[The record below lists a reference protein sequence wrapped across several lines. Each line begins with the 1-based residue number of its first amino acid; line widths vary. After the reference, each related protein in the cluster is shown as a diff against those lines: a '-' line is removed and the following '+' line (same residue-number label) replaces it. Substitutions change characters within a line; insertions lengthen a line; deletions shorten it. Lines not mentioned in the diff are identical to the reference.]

1 MIVPGRP
8 PSIDDHGLSFG
19 QRTALAAAL
28 AGPLVQDERGRWHAA
43 DGSRHRDPIVQSLA
57 CHTFFIVT
65 LKAPRKAFLT
75 TAGRPVAR
83 LAADELE
90 RVRAA

>member
-28 AGPLVQDERGRWHAA
+28 DGPLIQNDRGRWLAP
-43 DGSRHRDPIVQSLA
+43 DGTLHRDPIVQSLA

-83 LAADELE
+83 LAAGDLE
-90 RVRAA
+90 RARAA

>member
-28 AGPLVQDERGRWHAA
+28 AGPLVHGGRGRWIAP
-43 DGSRHRDPIVQSLA
+43 DGTLHRDLIVQGLA

-75 TAGRPVAR
+75 VAGRPVAQ
-83 LAADELE
+83 LAADEFA
-90 RVRAA
+90 RARAA